1 MAAIAWTLITGLVA
15 SLSAAAPWMVYADR
29 VAPSLERQ
37 SARAPAYYV
46 AALPAIVASVL
57 QFAHAIGFSTGS
69 VRDDVILIA
78 ATVGLACSWGPIAR
92 GAMFMTG
99 GPTALRDTGPTE
111 ETHVRPSPRSR
122 AARRVAFASGVGL
135 FIVTMTTFTVPAVA
149 SIRACLDT
157 EQILAHAEPPPANP
171 SPIDIAFSHNP
182 PEPGAQYM
190 LDFPMNL
197 ELAAS
202 NKSDPTARDQLIAAG
217 FVGAHVRSWIARD
230 STWIEAEVMEFAT
243 PEGAATYQGHVH
255 RYACGY
261 SDEAFEAPM
270 GAIGLQVRYETGA
283 PYVEQISWVAA
294 NRRYKVQISAWA
306 RPSDHSRILE
316 IQEVTTA
323 TWPTGPVA
331 EEPVATATPAAS
343 VGPESMDEVRAA
355 VDATVA
361 EGTVFINKHVLF
373 EGSTDI
379 PDDATAFNGMVSL
392 GGQGN
397 RRGVVQPV
405 DTAVHFDGSSM
416 EVIVDDTL
424 VYLRGQTIDPLVGDG
439 RWLVFDVD
447 SEHALTERYL
457 PLVQGHNEASMALFY
472 LYGVTRVLGVSDDVV
487 HELPAH
493 KYEVQIDL
501 EAALDALSPA
511 HIEPFRT
518 HVAALQ
524 SAGIDTSLTAE
535 FWVAPDGLVHH
546 IDFVQGLSAE
556 VGGSMRTSVDMFDWG
571 RPLDLDIPEP
581 QLVTPVEDAKVP
593 TKIPGS

>member
-1 MAAIAWTLITGLVA
+1 
-15 SLSAAAPWMVYADR
+15 MVYADR
-29 VAPSLERQ
+29 LVPSLERQ

-92 GAMFMTG
+92 GAMSMTG
-99 GPTALRDTGPTE
+99 GPIALRDTVPTDGAR
-111 ETHVRPSPRSR
+111 VRPSSR
-122 AARRVAFASGVGL
+122 GHATRRVAYALGVGL
-135 FIVTMTTFTVPAVA
+135 FVVTMTTFTVPAVA
-149 SIRACLDT
+149 SIQACLDT
-157 EQILAHAEPPPANP
+157 EQILAHAEPAPANA
-171 SPIDIAFSHNP
+171 SPIDIAFSYNP

-202 NKSDPTARDQLIAAG
+202 NKSDPMARDQLIEAG

-243 PEGAATYQGHVH
+243 PEGAATYQGQVH

-261 SDEAFEAPM
+261 SNEAFGAPM
-270 GAIGLQVRYETGA
+270 GGIGLQVRYEAGA

-294 NRRYKVQISAWA
+294 DRRYKVQISAWA
-306 RPSDHSRILE
+306 RPSDHSRILR

-323 TWPTGPVA
+323 TWPTGTAPAA
-331 EEPVATATPAAS
+331 EEPVASPSPAAS
-343 VGPESMDEVRAA
+343 VGPDSMDEVRAA

-373 EGSTDI
+373 EGTTEI
-379 PDDATAFNGMVSL
+379 PDDATAFNGLVSL
-392 GGQGN
+392 GGPGN
-397 RRGVVQPV
+397 LRGVVQPV
-405 DTAVHFDGSSM
+405 DIDVHFDGSSM
-416 EVIVDDTL
+416 EVIIDDTL

-439 RWLVFDVD
+439 RWLVFEIA
-447 SEHALTERYL
+447 SENALAERYL
-457 PLVQGHNEASMALFY
+457 PLVQGRNEASMALFY

-493 KYEVQIDL
+493 RYEVEIDL

-524 SAGIDTSLTAE
+524 SAGIETDLTAE

-546 IDFVQGLSAE
+546 IDFVQGLAAE
-556 VGGSMRTSVDMFDWG
+556 IGGGSMRTSVDMFDWG

-581 QLVTPVEDAKVP
+581 ELVTPVEDVKVP
-593 TKIPGS
+593 TRIPRS